1 MNQRNVQDTLL
12 KKVDNSMC
20 YSELMERLTTKRV
33 INTIFIIMIIVS
45 ISVTYIFYRVW
56 NPTHTTKPPVVDGSL
71 QFFHIDS
78 CLFRAG
84 RIEVVGWAFVP
95 GSSNILNR
103 IYAEKK
109 NGDTVEI
116 MNSLQQ
122 RRDVSDAFKVGKM
135 YDSSGFIATRLDMSN
150 RDNFTNNIYI
160 VSTNKEG
167 VSHASKYECK

>member
-1 MNQRNVQDTLL
+1 MNQRNDQDTSL
-12 KKVDNSMC
+12 KKADNSMR
-20 YSELMERLTTKRV
+20 YSGLMERLTIKRV
-33 INTIFIIMIIVS
+33 INGIFIIMIILS
-45 ISVTYIFYRVW
+45 ISFTYIFYRAW
-56 NPTHTTKPPVVDGSL
+56 NPTHTTKPPVVDGNL
-71 QFFHIDS
+71 QYFHIDS

-84 RIEVVGWAFVP
+84 RIEVVGWAFIP
-95 GSSNILNR
+95 GGSNILNR
-103 IYAEKK
+103 IYAEIK

-135 YDSSGFIATRLDMSN
+135 YDNAGFIATRLDISN
-150 RDNFTNNIYI
+150 KDNFTNNIYI